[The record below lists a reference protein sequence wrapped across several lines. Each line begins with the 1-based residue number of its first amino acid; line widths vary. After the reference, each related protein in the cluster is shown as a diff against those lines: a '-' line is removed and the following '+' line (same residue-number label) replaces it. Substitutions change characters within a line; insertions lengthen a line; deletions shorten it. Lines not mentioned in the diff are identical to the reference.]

1 MIMSLSESYLFVE
14 RDEQLRE
21 VCARLAQAEWLTV
34 DTEFLREKTYYPQL
48 CLVQIAS
55 ASEVACIDPL
65 KVTSLDPLIALFA
78 NPNIL
83 KIFHAA
89 RQDMEMFWH
98 SHRMLPAPLF
108 DTQVAAPLLG
118 YSEQMGYATLV
129 KERLGIDIDKSE
141 TRTDWSR
148 RPLTNSQ
155 LDYAAADVR
164 HLADLFPKMRDELN
178 QRGRLEWLAEDFAV
192 LTDPATYENPPEH
205 AWKRLRGLQKFRGP
219 ALACAQALAAWRE
232 QRAQQENRPRKWV
245 LDDDALMT
253 LARIKAS
260 SVDDLRRIRGLQAPV
275 VDRYG
280 EQLIALLEAARQRE
294 PEPLPDY
301 ERPTTLTEDQ
311 EAAVDVLLGVL
322 RQLAARQD
330 LNPTSI
336 ASRKDLQDLVRGER
350 AHSPL
355 LRGWRRGI
363 AGEEL
368 LDVLEGRCRLQI
380 KPTGLVVE
388 PLS

>member
-1 MIMSLSESYLFVE
+1 MSLSDPYVFVE
-14 RDEQLRE
+14 RDDQLHAF
-21 VCARLAQAEWLTV
+21 CARVARAEWLTV

-48 CLVQIAS
+48 CLIQVAS
-55 ASEVACIDPL
+55 PTEVACIDPQKL
-65 KVTSLDPLIALFA
+65 GSLDPLVALFA
-78 NPNIL
+78 NPDIL

-89 RQDMEMFWH
+89 RQDLELFWH

-118 YSEQMGYATLV
+118 YSEQMGYASLV

-148 RPLTNSQ
+148 RPLTQSQ

-164 HLADLFPKMRDELN
+164 HLAELFPKLRDELQ
-178 QRGRLEWLAEDFAV
+178 QRGRLDWLVDDFAV
-192 LTDPATYENPPEH
+192 LTDPATYENHPEQ
-205 AWKRLRGLQKFRGP
+205 AWRRLRGLQKFRGS
-219 ALACAQALAAWRE
+219 ALSCAQALAAWRE

-253 LARIKAS
+253 LARIKVQ
-260 SVDDLRRIRGLQAPV
+260 SVADLKRVRGLPPPV
-275 VDRYG
+275 IDRYG
-280 EQLIALLEAARQRE
+280 EQLIALLDAARQKT

-301 ERPTTLTEDQ
+301 ERPDALSEDQ
-311 EAAVDVLLGVL
+311 EAAVDVLTGVL
-322 RQLAARQD
+322 RQLAVAQT
-330 LNPTSI
+330 LNSTSI
-336 ASRKDLQDLVRGER
+336 ASRKDLQELVRGER

-363 AGEEL
+363 AGEKL
-368 LDVLEGRCRLQI
+368 LDVLEGRCRLHIQ
-380 KPTGLVVE
+380 PSGLVVE
-388 PLS
+388 C

>member
-1 MIMSLSESYLFVE
+1 MNHAEPYLFVE

-21 VCARLAQAEWLTV
+21 LCERLAQAEWLTV

-48 CLVQIAS
+48 CLIQVAS
-55 ASEVACIDPL
+55 PNEVACIDPQ
-65 KVTSLDPLIALFA
+65 KVSNLDPLVALFA
-78 NPNIL
+78 NPSIL

-89 RQDMEMFWH
+89 RQDMELFWH
-98 SHRMLPAPLF
+98 GHRMLPAPVF

-118 YSEQMGYATLV
+118 YSEQMGYASLV

-148 RPLTNSQ
+148 RPLTESQ

-164 HLADLFPKMRDELN
+164 HLAELFPKLRDELL
-178 QRGRLEWLAEDFAV
+178 QRGRLDWLVDDFAV
-192 LTDPATYENPPEH
+192 LTDPATYENHPEQ
-205 AWKRLRGLQKFRGP
+205 AWRRLRGLQKFRGP

-253 LARIKAS
+253 LARIKVQ
-260 SVDDLRRIRGLQAPV
+260 SVADLKRVRGLPPQV
-275 VDRYG
+275 IDRHG
-280 EQLIALLEAARQRE
+280 EQLIALLDAARQKT

-301 ERPTTLTEDQ
+301 ERPEALSEDQ
-311 EAAVDVLLGVL
+311 EAAVDVLTGVL
-322 RQLAARQD
+322 RQLAATQT

-336 ASRKDLQDLVRGER
+336 ASRKDLQELVRGER
-350 AHSPL
+350 THSPL

-363 AGEEL
+363 AGEKL
-368 LDVLEGRCRLQI
+368 LDVLEGRCRLHL
-380 KPTGLVVE
+380 KPSGLVVE
-388 PLS
+388 Y